1 MLPSN
6 SSENTGECFSA
17 YPHLLE
23 LNFLSESRSMLLEGS
38 DKKEFA
44 AAEDAEGAT
53 VPAAI
58 TDTGCERE
66 LNEDR
71 YAVIESQSGLAWLV
85 CDGMGGATGGELAAQ
100 LAIDAIRR
108 DLENLPPR
116 APEVALRGAILE
128 ANRIIVLR
136 RQNQAFSQM
145 GTTIVSALFSGSEL
159 VVGHVGDSRIYLI
172 RDGAIQQLTT
182 DHTYV
187 QELVDKGQIKP
198 EEALSHPQAHI
209 LTRAIGSEP
218 GLEVDVQ
225 RYWVWETPE
234 GEAMDYLLL
243 CTDGLY
249 SLISEGEVANVVS
262 QNSPQRACVKL
273 VETAKSRGG
282 FDNITLAI
290 IPLNGQL
297 RQEAPEGYEEQA
309 RKRRTRAN
317 NPGAENPNKNVTKM
331 IVLVALLSGL
341 AALVTMLLMAFSLS
355 H

>member
-1 MLPSN
+1 
-6 SSENTGECFSA
+6 
-17 YPHLLE
+17 
-23 LNFLSESRSMLLEGS
+23 MLLEGS
-38 DKKEFA
+38 GKKEEA
-44 AAEDAEGAT
+44 IQSDAENGN

-71 YAVIESQSGLAWLV
+71 YAVVESNSGLAWIV

-116 APEVALRGAILE
+116 TPEVALRSAILE
-128 ANRIIVLR
+128 ANRVIVLR

-159 VVGHVGDSRIYLI
+159 VMGHVGDSRVYLI

-218 GLEVDVQ
+218 GLEVDLHK
-225 RYWVWETPE
+225 YWVWETPE
-234 GEAMDYLLL
+234 GEASDYLLL

-249 SLISEGEVANVVS
+249 SLISEGEMANVVS
-262 QNSPQRACVKL
+262 QNTPQRACVKL
-273 VETAKSRGG
+273 VETAKARGG
-282 FDNITLAI
+282 FDNITLTV
-290 IPLNGQL
+290 IPLGGQL
-297 RQEAPEGYEEQA
+297 RQEPPPGYEESPKLRPNAQRSSAEQDA
-309 RKRRTRAN
+309 RR
-317 NPGAENPNKNVTKM
+317 
-331 IVLVALLSGL
+331 
-341 AALVTMLLMAFSLS
+341 SLS
-355 H
+355 RVIIFLELLLNS